1 MSSTEIL
8 AKLHR
13 SARRLRLAAWIGA
26 ALYMVVT
33 LLAVFAPLTGTWDLL
48 AATLDTDGL
57 PHAWAAA
64 IALVLAGLVA
74 GALVEL
80 ARMLGQVRHGALF
93 APAATRHF
101 RRFALL
107 LAVAA
112 VLRLALPALA
122 VAALATMG
130 QAMTVTLSFSGGD
143 VLALFL
149 AAVFFFV
156 ARLFDEAARLE
167 EDSRSIV

>member
-1 MSSTEIL
+1 MISTEIPARL
-8 AKLHR
+8 RRA
-13 SARRLRLAAWIGA
+13 ARRLRLTAWTGA
-26 ALYMVVT
+26 VLCLAVT
-33 LLAVFAPLTGTWDLL
+33 LLAVFPPAGTWGVL
-48 AATLDTDGL
+48 AAVLDTDGL

-64 IALVLAGLVA
+64 IALILAGLVA
-74 GALVEL
+74 GALFEL
-80 ARMLGQVRHGALF
+80 ARMLGRVGHGALF

-107 LAVAA
+107 LMLAA
-112 VLRLALPALA
+112 LLRLALPALA
-122 VAALATMG
+122 VAALAAMG
-130 QAMTVTLSFSGGD
+130 ERMTVTLSFSGGD
-143 VLALFL
+143 LLALFL

>member
-1 MSSTEIL
+1 MNSTKIETR
-8 AKLHR
+8 LHR
-13 SARRLRLAAWIGA
+13 AAGRLRLAAWAGA
-26 ALYMVVT
+26 VLCLGTT
-33 LLAVFAPLTGTWDLL
+33 LLAVFAPLDGTRGVL
-48 AATLDTDGL
+48 AAVLDTDGL

-74 GALVEL
+74 GALFEL
-80 ARMLGQVRHGALF
+80 ARMLGRVGHGALF
-93 APAATRHF
+93 APAAMRHF

-107 LAVAA
+107 LVLAA
-112 VLRLALPALA
+112 LLRLLLPALA
-122 VAALATMG
+122 VMALAAMG
-130 QAMTVTLSFSGGD
+130 ERVTVTLSFSGGD
-143 VLALFL
+143 LLALFL